1 MALQETPKHWNRPR
15 LVILTSYK
23 TFSNKLQWYNG
34 TLVHQ
39 IPRALAAWI
48 LTFFDIF
55 LGKDI
60 YKCHGSFHPL
70 QLIFFCWSGDR
81 RLRVC
86 IQGQMAFF
94 WNTAKVV
101 ASVVFLPSRLSSF
114 MSLSSI
120 FRNLF
125 FSQQSDHIFNMQ
137 ILDQNTSLYFSE
149 ENSSWWVL

>member
-1 MALQETPKHWNRPR
+1 
-15 LVILTSYK
+15 
-23 TFSNKLQWYNG
+23 
-34 TLVHQ
+34 
-39 IPRALAAWI
+39 
-48 LTFFDIF
+48 
-55 LGKDI
+55 
-60 YKCHGSFHPL
+60 
-70 QLIFFCWSGDR
+70 
-81 RLRVC
+81 
-86 IQGQMAFF
+86 MAFF

-149 ENSSWWVL
+149 ENSSW